1 MKVKKDIKAALQ
13 LDVGW
18 LCSVVKE
25 TEDDGELPVEWLG
38 YMNQNAREN
47 DSTRK
52 ETKYVFGPLMDATP
66 SHPDTALTSIIFIQN
81 FMKSYGQKYLYL
93 VADLQKV

>member
-1 MKVKKDIKAALQ
+1 MDAE
-13 LDVGW
+13 W
-18 LCSVVKE
+18 LCSVVKD
-25 TEDDGELPVEWLG
+25 TEDDDELPVDWSG

-52 ETKYVFGPLMDATP
+52 ETKYVFGAIVDATP
-66 SHPDTALTSIIFIQN
+66 SYSDTVLTSIIFIED
-81 FMKSYGQKYLYL
+81 FMKFYCQKYLYL